1 MWRVINNTFSRDTSM
16 TPLTSLLVALSTF
29 AVSAAAFGQDL
40 GARGSPQKRAIC
52 ITNAVVHPVSKPTI
66 SRGFVLFDAGIIKE
80 VGAGDP
86 VINGNI
92 EVIDAKGHHVYPGLI
107 AAATQL
113 GMEEISTDRGSNDS
127 SETGDMK
134 PEVYASS
141 AINPDS
147 TLIPVQRS
155 NGILSFIAF
164 PTGGT
169 IRGHASA
176 IRADGWTS
184 LDMTLAQDV
193 GLIINW
199 PLVRPITADFMD
211 KGAEEQRKEIRQK
224 LDAIDGFFSQA
235 QAYAARRASDPKLPR
250 DVRFDG
256 MLSVMPGESDSPG
269 KTQKPVLISAQD
281 VDQITSA
288 VTWAAERKLQAV
300 IIGGRDAPLCSELL
314 KTNNVSVVVLG
325 THVFPRRDDSPYD
338 SAFTLPLQLEQA
350 GITWCLANSD
360 ETAHQRTLPDQAA
373 TAVAYGLDGERAVA
387 AITLSVAQI
396 FGLSD
401 RIGSLEAG
409 KAATLFICSSDV
421 LEVSSNPTHAWI
433 DGKLVDLS
441 NKQTKLYDKYRG
453 KYEGK

>member
-1 MWRVINNTFSRDTSM
+1 MTTRTTSM
-16 TPLTSLLVALSTF
+16 LILFSTLAMSTPAM
-29 AVSAAAFGQDL
+29 GQDL
-40 GARGSPQKRAIC
+40 GARGSPQKQAVC
-52 ITNAVVHPVSKPTI
+52 IINAVVHPVSKPPI
-66 SRGFVLFDAGIIKE
+66 ARGFVLFEAGIIKE
-80 VGAGDP
+80 VGEGELLID
-86 VINGNI
+86 GSI
-92 EVIDAKGHHVYPGLI
+92 EVIDAKGQHVYPGLI

-113 GMEEISTDRGSNDS
+113 GMVEISTDRGSNDTG
-127 SETGDMK
+127 ETGDMK

-176 IRADGWTS
+176 IRSDGWTS
-184 LDMTLAQDV
+184 LDMTIASDV

-211 KGAEEQRKEIRQK
+211 KGADEQRKEIRQK

-235 QAYAARRASDPKLPR
+235 QAYAARRASDSKLPR

-256 MLSVMPGESDSPG
+256 MMSVMPAEKADSET
-269 KTQKPVLISAQD
+269 KQMPVLISAQD

-288 VTWAAERKLQAV
+288 VTWAAERKLRAV

-325 THVFPRRDDSPYD
+325 THNFPRRDDSAYD
-338 SAFTLPLQLEQA
+338 NAFTLPLQLEQA

-373 TAVAYGLDGERAVA
+373 TAVAYGLDKDRAVA

-401 RIGSLEAG
+401 RLGSLEAG
-409 KAATLFICSSDV
+409 KAATLFISSGDV

-453 KYEGK
+453 KYEAK